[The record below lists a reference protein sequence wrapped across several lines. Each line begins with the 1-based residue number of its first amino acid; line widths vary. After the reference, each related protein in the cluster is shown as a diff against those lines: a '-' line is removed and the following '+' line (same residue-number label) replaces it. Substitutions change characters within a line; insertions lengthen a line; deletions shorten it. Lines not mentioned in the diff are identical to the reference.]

1 MILLIV
7 TSLVVKIV
15 LFRDRF
21 QRLRELSLL
30 SKYATVQILLE
41 TEIERNSVVQWVTL
55 LFLHCGPELMN
66 FFLIYLTNF
75 FVLPRLRKVQNEKV
89 KRACLSGS

>member
-1 MILLIV
+1 MV
-7 TSLVVKIV
+7 TSHVAKIV

-66 FFLIYLTNF
+66 FFSNLLNQF
-75 FVLPRLRKVQNEKV
+75 FCPPLD
-89 KRACLSGS
+89 

>member
-1 MILLIV
+1 MV
-7 TSLVVKIV
+7 TSHVVKIV

-21 QRLRELSLL
+21 QRLRELSLF

-66 FFLIYLTNF
+66 FFSNLLNQF
-75 FVLPRLRKVQNEKV
+75 FCPPLD
-89 KRACLSGS
+89 